1 VASPAVNKLKT
12 VGNQQD
18 NYMLTKESGAQKRT
32 RTSTS
37 IRTLAPEASASTIP
51 PPGHRCVGRGCK
63 RAFVMCQT
71 DSARV
76 WQWNWGQINH
86 NL

>member
-1 VASPAVNKLKT
+1 MASPAVNKLKT

-51 PPGHRCVGRGCK
+51 PPGHRCAEPGCK
-63 RAFVMCQT
+63 LAFVTCQM
-71 DSARV
+71 DSAHV
-76 WQWNWGQINH
+76 
-86 NL
+86 

>member
-32 RTSTS
+32 SS
-37 IRTLAPEASASTIP
+37 IQFIYAIIDTYDMLFDQEWS
-51 PPGHRCVGRGCK
+51 
-63 RAFVMCQT
+63 
-71 DSARV
+71 
-76 WQWNWGQINH
+76 
-86 NL
+86 